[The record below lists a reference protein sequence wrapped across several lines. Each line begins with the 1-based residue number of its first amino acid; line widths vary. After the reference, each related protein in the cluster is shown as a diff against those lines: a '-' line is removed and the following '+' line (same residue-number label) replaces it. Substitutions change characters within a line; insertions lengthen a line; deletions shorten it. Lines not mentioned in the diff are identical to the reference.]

1 MLLRTLAPTPSD
13 CSRLSTDRVTFLED
27 AISKSK
33 ESVPTL
39 SGRGATEEQNHK
51 ADTSKDYEIKEIKFR
66 PAQNINGYNILTA

>member
-1 MLLRTLAPTPSD
+1 M
-13 CSRLSTDRVTFLED
+13 ED